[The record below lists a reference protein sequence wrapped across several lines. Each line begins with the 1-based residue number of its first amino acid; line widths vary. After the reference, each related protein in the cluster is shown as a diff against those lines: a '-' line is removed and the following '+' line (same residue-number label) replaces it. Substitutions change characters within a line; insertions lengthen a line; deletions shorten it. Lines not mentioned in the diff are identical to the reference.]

1 MIPLCVAVI
10 LDLLRSRMPRR
21 HGAMVE
27 SLVRTEPCGATWG
40 KQETSLLLTR
50 HHPRGPDTR
59 RRRGQARRFPPSRR
73 LDRRRGV
80 GPRRGLIAT
89 NELLDGS

>member
-50 HHPRGPDTR
+50 HHRAGSGHAPEAGASAALPAITAPRSS
-59 RRRGQARRFPPSRR
+59 AWSRPEAW
-73 LDRRRGV
+73 LDR
-80 GPRRGLIAT
+80 
-89 NELLDGS
+89 DQ